1 MTNRGRK
8 SDDMGTRKAFTKQ
21 ERGNI
26 GGKKGREPTPQK
38 WETEGAWIY
47 QDGKDACE
55 IVLGHM
61 AKIDPEDVEEGNE
74 TTLESEEAGIRKWTK
89 ERAIRMMGPRE
100 EEEIKEE
107 GKSKI
112 ESKGSSKMK
121 DTQMSGVAWGAKNRF
136 GD

>member
-1 MTNRGRK
+1 M
-8 SDDMGTRKAFTKQ
+8 S
-21 ERGNI
+21 
-26 GGKKGREPTPQK
+26 
-38 WETEGAWIY
+38 
-47 QDGKDACE
+47 
-55 IVLGHM
+55 
-61 AKIDPEDVEEGNE
+61 KIDTGDVEEGNE
-74 TTLESEEAGIRKWTK
+74 TEIAEERIRKWTK
-89 ERAIRMMGPRE
+89 GRAIRTMGPK